1 MKRYVILSGDKTTVG
16 GTVQATVTTLQLNS
30 VHVAHE
36 DDAVACPACHSTG
49 KSNAA
54 AGRACR

>member
-1 MKRYVILSGDKTTVG
+1 MKRYVILSGDKTTAG
-16 GTVQATVTTLQLNS
+16 GTVQATTTTLQLNS

-36 DDAVACPACHSTG
+36 NDVVACRPAIRPA

-54 AGRACR
+54 VGHVCR